1 MDEIWVFID
10 ARTNGPTDRQ
20 RDRDTDLTVGK
31 VISTILFDLYQIDVR
46 YSHKEEHFLS
56 FAVSDKQVQSIAI
69 VIIKHMYTYI
79 HLYAK
84 RAKENE

>member
-1 MDEIWVFID
+1 MDRPID
-10 ARTNGPTDRQ
+10 RQTGRQ
-20 RDRDTDLTVGK
+20 RDRDTDWTVGK

-46 YSHKEEHFLS
+46 YSRKEESFLVF
-56 FAVSDKQVQSIAI
+56 FAVSDKKVQSIAI
-69 VIIKHMYTYI
+69 TTIKQMYTYI